1 MTLPRLR
8 RFGAAS
14 LILTGLMLGAC
25 TTTVG
30 GLPIRNTPS
39 DLAQCPDLS
48 GSYQSQGQIVSRSG
62 KPVADPDLYAL
73 LARPLAVRA
82 LSQAPDLWDGHPPAT
97 VALWR
102 ADDAWRIAVANGQG
116 ATVQGRLPLL
126 NGAADPQP
134 NEPPYTADLLS
145 RTNGCARDRL
155 WIATE
160 SVRTQ
165 HESYTADSHV
175 GVLTA
180 TPEALFLDLWSERR
194 QMGLLPWAF
203 VDTAVTR
210 YRFARLTT
218 PASPAAAQP

>member
-1 MTLPRLR
+1 MTLPLR
-8 RFGAAS
+8 RLGAVSFAFA
-14 LILTGLMLGAC
+14 GLSLGAC
-25 TTTVG
+25 ATTVG
-30 GLPIRNTPS
+30 GLPVKNTPS

-48 GSYQSQGQIVSRSG
+48 GVYHAQGEILSRRG
-62 KPVADPDLYAL
+62 KSTADPDLNAL

-82 LSQAPDLWDGHPPAT
+82 LSQAPTVWRDGPPAT
-97 VALWR
+97 VALLR
-102 ADDAWRIAVANGQG
+102 DGKAWRIKVSNDQG
-116 ATVQGRLPLL
+116 ATAQGRLPLL
-126 NGAADPQP
+126 DGAADPQP

-145 RTNGCARDRL
+145 RTNGCARDKL

-165 HESYTADSHV
+165 HESYTANSHV

-180 TPEALFLDLWSERR
+180 TPEALFLDLWAQQR

-210 YRFARLTT
+210 YRFARITT
-218 PASPAAAQP
+218 AVSPAAARP

>member
-1 MTLPRLR
+1 MTFALR
-8 RFGAAS
+8 RLGPVCAVFAVLA
-14 LILTGLMLGAC
+14 LGAC

-48 GSYQSQGQIVSRSG
+48 GVYQAQGEILSRRG
-62 KPVADPDLYAL
+62 NPTADPDLNAL
-73 LARPLAVRA
+73 LARPLAVRS
-82 LSQAPDLWDGHPPAT
+82 LSQSPDTWADGAPAT
-97 VALWR
+97 VALAR
-102 ADDAWRIAVANGQG
+102 DGEAWRIVVAKGQG
-116 ATVQGRLPLL
+116 AAAQGRLPLL
-126 NGAADPQP
+126 NGAADPYP
-134 NEPPYTADLLS
+134 NEPPYSHDLLS
-145 RTNGCARDRL
+145 RTNGCARGKL

>member
-1 MTLPRLR
+1 MTFPLR
-8 RFGAAS
+8 RFHAVA
-14 LILTGLMLGAC
+14 LAVAGLSLGAC

-30 GLPIRNTPS
+30 GLPIKNTPS

-48 GSYQSQGQIVSRSG
+48 GVYQAQGQILSQRG
-62 KPVADPDLYAL
+62 KPVADPDLNTL
-73 LARPLAVRA
+73 LARPLAVRS
-82 LSQAPDLWDGHPPAT
+82 LSQSPDTWADAPTAT
-97 VALWR
+97 VALTR
-102 ADDAWRIAVANGQG
+102 DGDAWRIEAANSQG
-116 ATVQGRLPLL
+116 AAAQGRLPLL
-126 NGAADPQP
+126 NGAADPHP
-134 NEPPYTADLLS
+134 NEPPYSHDLLS

-155 WIATE
+155 WIAAE

-180 TPEALFLDLWSERR
+180 TPEALFLDLWSQRR

-203 VDTAVTR
+203 VDTSITR

-218 PASPAAAQP
+218 PASPATAQP